1 MKILIWDIEMSYA
14 LALVYPSHKPQYIPP
29 SSYIKDQFMP
39 CAAWSWY
46 GEDKIH
52 LASVLDDK
60 EAFKKDYTNDKAVV
74 KKLYDAVSEADILV
88 GHNSKGFD
96 IKHLNW
102 LAIQHGMPPL
112 EEKLH
117 IDTLTACRAIFKAP
131 SNKLDEL
138 TKRLIGDN
146 KMDTSK
152 GMHKKVALGV
162 RSAIKEMGKYN
173 IQDVA
178 IQKAFYTKIRPWIRN
193 HPSVDR
199 NETRDSNGDIVN
211 LCPRCASPNIV
222 RNGKRPMGGMSKRFR
237 QNWKCKSCTGFFVGA
252 IIK

>member
-1 MKILIWDIEMSYA
+1 MKILIWDIEMSYSI
-14 LALVYPSHKPQYIPP
+14 ALVYPSHKPQYIPP

-52 LASVLDDK
+52 LASVLDNKKKLD
-60 EAFKKDYTNDKAVV
+60 KDYTDDSHVV
-74 KKLYDAVSEADILV
+74 KELYNAVKEADILV
-88 GHNSKGFD
+88 GHNSKNFD

-102 LAIQHGMPPL
+102 LAIQQGLPPL
-112 EEKLH
+112 PEKLH
-117 IDTLTACRAIFKAP
+117 IDTLLACRAIFKAP

-138 TKRLIGDN
+138 TNKLIGSR
-146 KMDTSK
+146 KMETSR

-162 RSAIKEMGKYN
+162 KSAIKEMGKYN

-178 IQKAFYTKIRPWIRN
+178 IQKAFYTKIRPWIKN
-193 HPSVDR
+193 HPVVDR
-199 NETRDSNGDIVN
+199 SQTRDSNGDIVD
-211 LCPRCASPNIV
+211 LCPRCASPDIV
-222 RNGKRPMGGMSKRFR
+222 RNGRRPMGGMSKRFR
-237 QNWKCKSCTGFFVGA
+237 QNWKCKTCTGYFLGG